1 MLNPLLRRLIESM
14 LARFDIRIERL
25 SRHPTS
31 TLLGIS
37 SLSFDTIID
46 VGANNGQF
54 ASMMLKRYPKAQVHS
69 FEPLPEAFSQLEAL
83 SKVWAGRLHANN
95 CALGAEEGAMN
106 MFQHDLHTSSSSL
119 LPTTEDCIE
128 HFPQTKIQSERTV
141 AVRRLDD
148 VFEEQRTRGLGKT
161 LVKLDVQGYE
171 AEVIKGGQL
180 TIAAAEAVIVEVCL
194 VKLYVGG
201 PSFDEISALLGQTGH
216 MFSGVIEQ
224 VADDDGSV
232 IFIDALFRK

>member
-1 MLNPLLRRLIESM
+1 
-14 LARFDIRIERL
+14 
-25 SRHPTS
+25 
-31 TLLGIS
+31 
-37 SLSFDTIID
+37 
-46 VGANNGQF
+46 
-54 ASMMLKRYPKAQVHS
+54 
-69 FEPLPEAFSQLEAL
+69 
-83 SKVWAGRLHANN
+83 
-95 CALGAEEGAMN
+95 MN

-128 HFPQTKIQSERTV
+128 HFPQTKMQSERTV

-148 VFEEQRTRGLGKT
+148 VFEEQRARGLGKT

-224 VADDDGSV
+224 VADDDGTV